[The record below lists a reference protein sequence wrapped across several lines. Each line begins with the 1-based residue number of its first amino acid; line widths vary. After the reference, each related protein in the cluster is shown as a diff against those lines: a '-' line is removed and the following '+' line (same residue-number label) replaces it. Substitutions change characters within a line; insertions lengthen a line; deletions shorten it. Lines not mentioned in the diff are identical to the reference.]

1 MKSAE
6 DPLATAMGELGARF
20 GLGRTQE
27 QQLLAL
33 LGALTSDSAPTAVRE
48 PRQALRA
55 HIADSLTAIELAA
68 TRSSR
73 SVLDIGAGAGLP
85 GLPLAIALPHSE
97 VWLLESQHRK
107 CAFLEG
113 ACQAAGIG
121 NAHVVCVRAE
131 EWAAGMGS
139 SDLALARA
147 LAPQPVVLEY
157 AAPLLREGGT
167 LIDWRG
173 RRNPEEEEAST
184 TAAAELG
191 LRLQAIHWANPYE
204 EARDHHLHEF
214 LKIAPTPSRFPRRA
228 GVARKRP
235 LGC

>member
-6 DPLATAMGELGARF
+6 DPLAAAIGELGARF
-20 GLGRTQE
+20 ELSSTQE

-33 LGALTSDSAPTAVRE
+33 LGALASDSAPTAVRE
-48 PRQALRA
+48 PLQALRA
-55 HIADSLTAIELAA
+55 HVADALTAMDLAA
-68 TRSSR
+68 TRSAR

-85 GLPLAIALPHSE
+85 GLPLAIALPQSE
-97 VWLLESQHRK
+97 VWLLESQQRK
-107 CAFLEG
+107 CAFLEA
-113 ACQAAGIG
+113 ACRRADIG
-121 NAHVVCVRAE
+121 NAHIVCGRAE
-131 EWAAGMGS
+131 EWRAGMGG

-157 AAPLLREGGT
+157 AAPLLREGGS

-173 RRNPEEEEAST
+173 RRNAEEEGVSVV
-184 TAAAELG
+184 AAAELG
-191 LRLQAIHWANPYE
+191 LRLQAIHWVKPYE

-214 LKIAPTPSRFPRRA
+214 VKIAPTPSRFPRRT